1 VPDDG
6 LTARIA
12 AVRARVAAAA
22 WEAGRDPASVRIMAV
37 TKGHD
42 RRRVEAL
49 RQAGFDLFGEN
60 RVQEAQAK
68 FSGLERAIS
77 LHLIGHLQTNKVKF
91 ALEIFQVV
99 QSLDS
104 LRLAEAIQQRAQ
116 GRVVRVMVQVNGGRE
131 PQKFG
136 LWPEAVSAFLDEL
149 ERFDALLVEGL
160 MAVMPIAGDLDR
172 LMADVQ
178 ALWQR
183 ERARQRPWAP
193 LNELSMGSSNDF
205 EQAIRHGSTM
215 VRLGTVLVGER
226 VGGRGEE
233 ASDEEQPR
241 E

>member
-1 VPDDG
+1 VSGDG

-22 WEAGRDPASVRIMAV
+22 AKAGRDPASVRIMAV
-37 TKGHD
+37 TKGHG
-42 RRRVEAL
+42 RTRVEAL
-49 RQAGFDLFGEN
+49 RRAGFDLFGEN
-60 RVQEAQAK
+60 RVQEARAK
-68 FSGLERAIS
+68 FSGPERGIS

-104 LRLAEAIQQRAQ
+104 LRLAEAIQQRAR
-116 GRVVRVMVQVNGGRE
+116 GRVVPVMVQVNAGRE

-136 LWPEAVSAFLDEL
+136 LWPEAVPGFLEEL
-149 ERFDALLVEGL
+149 ERFDALSVVGL
-160 MAVMPIAGDLDR
+160 MAVMPITGDLDR
-172 LMADVQ
+172 LMADVEE
-178 ALWQR
+178 LWQR
-183 ERARQRPWAP
+183 ERMRQRAWAP

-205 EQAIRHGSTM
+205 EQAIGHGSTI